1 METLPPLTV
10 SMPVRSLSFA
20 IAEATVHKNSVSS
33 LLDSTKLSQRKCAPI
48 SNSGSSNK
56 KGKVPSSDNDKENAG
71 TDPYKDDE
79 KVNEKDIDYIPVT
92 DSAKQCTKD
101 VMDLKDSV
109 ESKELTELHCK
120 VFMERAFPP
129 ETASKTYSNTQKKS
143 GSILACRP
151 QAEMDY
157 IVYVIKNW

>member
-1 METLPPLTV
+1 
-10 SMPVRSLSFA
+10 MP
-20 IAEATVHKNSVSS
+20 T
-33 LLDSTKLSQRKCAPI
+33 
-48 SNSGSSNK
+48 SNSASSNK
-56 KGKVPSSDNDKENAG
+56 KGKVPSSNNDEENVG

-129 ETASKTYSNTQKKS
+129 ETANKTYSNTQKKN
-143 GSILACRP
+143 GSILACRS
-151 QAEMDY
+151 QTEMDY